1 MFILFI
7 NLALAAVYAAY
18 LPSDYANPV
27 VGGLFL
33 AAVINA
39 AYIYKLM
46 RDNKRLKFRLDEE
59 FLRASKAGA
68 VSITDQLTGAYNR
81 RHFDIVFDRI
91 YEESRSRNTGFSLI
105 LIDIDYFKR
114 FNDTYGH
121 DTGDA
126 VLKTVVST
134 IKRNIRKNLD
144 MFFRYGGEEFV
155 IITSDSKA
163 GAVNLA
169 RKINGLDYR
178 QVEKITISAGV
189 AFFRNGISKD
199 EIIKIA
205 DNNLYKAKE
214 QGRNRVIYD
223 EDN

>member
-7 NLALAAVYAAY
+7 NLALAAIYAAY

-59 FLRASKAGA
+59 FLRASKAGT

-91 YEESRSRNTGFSLI
+91 YEESRSRDTGFSLI
-105 LIDIDYFKR
+105 LIDIDHFKR

-126 VLKTVVST
+126 VLKTVVNT